1 MQPTRNT
8 PPENI
13 RVQSVELPKLISA
26 IGVMSGRG
34 GHGKIEDT
42 PGGVGT
48 ESTMTALRVLVVED
62 DAIIGAL
69 LAEMLEGMGHD
80 VCAVEATEADAV
92 TAAARWRPDLMIV
105 DVRLGEGSGVSAVDE
120 IHRAG
125 PIPHVFVSA
134 DISGL
139 HTLRPGAAMIQK
151 PYREAD
157 LARVI
162 RRALDAPAGAKGSSE
177 RAVLAS

>member
-1 MQPTRNT
+1 M
-8 PPENI
+8 
-13 RVQSVELPKLISA
+13 ISA
-26 IGVMSGRG
+26 GGVMSGQSD
-34 GHGKIEDT
+34 HGKIVQT
-42 PGGVGT
+42 LAGAGKVKA
-48 ESTMTALRVLVVED
+48 MTALRVLVVED
-62 DAIIGAL
+62 DAVIGAL

-125 PIPHVFVSA
+125 PVPHVFVSA
-134 DISGL
+134 DISRL
-139 HTLRPGAAMIQK
+139 RALRPGAAIIQK

-162 RRALDAPAGAKGSSE
+162 RRALDAPAVS
-177 RAVLAS
+177 

>member
-1 MQPTRNT
+1 MQPTREALSDT
-8 PPENI
+8 I
-13 RVQSVELPKLISA
+13 QVQSIGLPQIFSA
-26 IGVMSGRG
+26 SGVLSGLGNRSRIGATSEGEGTGR
-34 GHGKIEDT
+34 
-42 PGGVGT
+42 
-48 ESTMTALRVLVVED
+48 TMAALRVLVVED

-105 DVRLGEGSGVSAVDE
+105 DVRLGDGSGVSAVDE
-120 IHRAG
+120 IHRTG
-125 PIPHVFVSA
+125 PVPHVFVSA
-134 DISGL
+134 DISRL
-139 HTLRPGAAMIQK
+139 QALRPGAAIIQK

-162 RRALDAPAGAKGSSE
+162 RRALDPV
-177 RAVLAS
+177 AVS